1 MKSDR
6 IETEAPQ
13 TPLEVS
19 RPQSSLSRR
28 VFGNLVANQAGFFFP
43 LVIGFVMAPFIVR
56 NLGDRLYGVWSLIV
70 AFTGHYGLFA
80 GGIQSATTRYLAYA
94 IGHEDPKMET
104 RYVNAALSILLPA
117 AGLCALGGVLVA
129 VFGADK
135 FNIPP
140 NLLQL
145 ARHTIVIASMA
156 VGATFGFAVF
166 SCLLV
171 ANQRFDT
178 MNGIAVGGLILRA
191 GLIVILFK
199 AGFGILALAY
209 LTLGVAVLTG
219 VLYYLAARRQEP
231 HWRLDLRKADRA
243 ALRALFTFGGKSLMG
258 IGADLLM
265 TQADLVLIGIYF
277 PPERITVYA
286 LASTMLRYVGS
297 FVSSIVRVVDPYA
310 AQSFARSGT
319 RGVRTVFLEG
329 SVFMYAM
336 GGILAAGGIILGQA
350 FFRLWIGPQYGECG
364 VLMAILIFP
373 QLFNPNS
380 RLGYSVLTG
389 TARIGTYNT
398 MRVGSGI
405 LKVLLS
411 LVLMRYYEIYGV
423 AIATLV
429 AYLLIDLFW
438 FPSYMSRVLSYSI
451 RQLYVQALGPGL
463 IVFFATLASGW
474 GATHAWRPDSW
485 SLLLVDSILTAM
497 GGTLIAWIVLPKEVV
512 GVDWR
517 RRTRQVVA
525 TRVRN
530 LMSRVSR

>member
-1 MKSDR
+1 MNSDR
-6 IETEAPQ
+6 IEPNSPPAPS
-13 TPLEVS
+13 EVS
-19 RPQSSLSRR
+19 QPQPSLSRR

-43 LVIGFVMAPFIVR
+43 LVIGFVIAPFIVR

-117 AGLCALGGVLVA
+117 AALCALGGVLVA

-140 NLLQL
+140 DLLNL

-156 VGATFGFAVF
+156 VGATFAFAVF

-178 MNGIAVGGLILRA
+178 MNGIAVGGLFLRA

-209 LTLGVAVLTG
+209 LTLGIAVFTG
-219 VLYYLAARRQEP
+219 VLYYFAARRQEP
-231 HWRLDLRKADRA
+231 HWKLDLRKADRA
-243 ALRALFTFGGKSLMG
+243 SLRALFTFGGKSLMG

-286 LASTMLRYVGS
+286 LASTMLRYTGS
-297 FVSSIVRVVDPYA
+297 FVSSIVRVADPYT

-329 SVFMYAM
+329 SSFMYAM
-336 GGILAAGGIILGQA
+336 GGIIAAGGIILGQA
-350 FFRLWIGPQYGECG
+350 FFRLWIGPEYGECG

-373 QLFNPNS
+373 QIFNPNS

-398 MRVGSGI
+398 MRVGSGL
-405 LKVLLS
+405 LKVVLS

-429 AYLLIDLFW
+429 AYLLVDLIW
-438 FPSYMSRVLSYSI
+438 FPSYMGRVLNYEV
-451 RQLYVQALGPGL
+451 RQLYLKALGPGL
-463 IVFFATLASGW
+463 IVFFATLGSGW
-474 GATHAWRPDSW
+474 GAIHLLHPGSW
-485 SLLLVDSILTAM
+485 HLLLVDSVLTAAGGILTAW
-497 GGTLIAWIVLPKEVV
+497 LVLPREVV

-517 RRTRQVVA
+517 LRIRQVVRS
-525 TRVRN
+525 RVRD
-530 LMSRVSR
+530 LLARVGG